1 MSKAPPASVVGSGCT
16 SSATLSRC
24 EGRDAEDRE
33 LLSNSSHT
41 RKVLGRGGRACD
53 IEAGGEK
60 KVVEELWHR
69 REHVCNERARERHLC
84 QGRDDDEGDGLE
96 EQVPLLAIAPL
107 GHPVEGPQE
116 YDGGTEQRH
125 YRPDML
131 ADVIEGVQLG
141 DQRENVQDEGGEDHL
156 TRGRRGRALS
166 PLNTRQIRHQRQSS
180 PSSLRTRGVRR
191 RGRSASPTPM
201 SMALQLGV
209 RMLAEPGGER
219 CTSSSVW

>member
-1 MSKAPPASVVGSGCT
+1 MDHWQSGVGTEAVALVV
-16 SSATLSRC
+16 
-24 EGRDAEDRE
+24 
-33 LLSNSSHT
+33 LLVVESCFV
-41 RKVLGRGGRACD
+41 RVPLDVKGAACD

-141 DQRENVQDEGGEDHL
+141 DQRENVQDEGGEDHRHRSEREAYDDVVGVL
-156 TRGRRGRALS
+156 RRHI
-166 PLNTRQIRHQRQSS
+166 QQRVVVDPAVLPNVDIEAIQ
-180 PSSLRTRGVRR
+180 RNEHRR
-191 RGRSASPTPM
+191 ENQTAKER
-201 SMALQLGV
+201 V
-209 RMLAEPGGER
+209 VHVGELKYDPEL
-219 CTSSSVW
+219 